1 MHHACH
7 VEATTATHS
16 SGSVPAVEQSS
27 NRSIFESLSCQAS
40 RMKRSTVGQ
49 RCMLVTGSFSSEANH
64 AGTSRLRVEAIV
76 GLIGKALR
84 YGIQVVSPT
93 SWAGIFWVVPA

>member
-1 MHHACH
+1 
-7 VEATTATHS
+7 
-16 SGSVPAVEQSS
+16 
-27 NRSIFESLSCQAS
+27 
-40 RMKRSTVGQ
+40 MKRSTVGQ

-64 AGTSRLRVEAIV
+64 AGTSRLRVEAVV

-93 SWAGIFWVVPA
+93 SCLKGESICPFTSEVGL